1 MSLRRRV
8 TKTRAQQFG
17 DELSDGFGHL
27 RSAAV
32 IAAERAAEVA
42 APRVDTAR
50 DALRPRVEAA
60 RDVLAPRVGAARDVV
75 GPRVDAARSA
85 ATRSWDSTIE
95 AVAPVVV
102 AARRASEEARKHAG
116 KAEKRTRKTRKEARN
131 RARYTAL
138 AIRGEHEKRRR
149 WPWVMGAL
157 ALGLAA
163 GAAGVI
169 VSRRSTPEWEEY
181 EPEHE
186 FAAPGAATDATASES
201 PTAVAKEKAATAVH
215 AVKEKA
221 SGAVDAAKGK
231 LASSGEKA
239 AEKSAVK
246 ANQAAVKA
254 DQAAE
259 TARQAQVDAG
269 KNAKPSTNGHGK
281 A

>member
-32 IAAERAAEVA
+32 IAAERAAEVV

-50 DALRPRVEAA
+50 DALTPRVEAA
-60 RDVLAPRVGAARDVV
+60 RDVLAPRVGAARDMV
-75 GPRVDAARSA
+75 GPRVEAARSA

-95 AVAPVVV
+95 AVAPVVI

-116 KAEKRTRKTRKEARN
+116 KAEKRTRKARKEARS

-157 ALGLAA
+157 ALGAAA
-163 GAAGVI
+163 GAIGVV

-186 FAAPGAATDATASES
+186 FAVPGATDATASES
-201 PTAVAKEKAATAVH
+201 PAAVAKEKAATAVH

-231 LASSGEKA
+231 LASTGEKA

-246 ANQAAVKA
+246 ADQAAVKA

-259 TARQAQVDAG
+259 TARKAQVDTG
-269 KNAKPSTNGHGK
+269 KNARPSTNGHGK